1 MYSRVQSSRLYQQ
14 IVDQIEALILE
25 GKLHPGDQLPSERE
39 LAEQFSVSRTAVHEA
54 VKALSEKVLVAIEG
68 GRGTFITQGVSKALR
83 RSLGWIVQSG
93 EGNPLA
99 NLVQVRT
106 ILEPEIAAIAAE
118 VASEQDLESLERAVN
133 VMDFAL
139 TNADV
144 YVEADLEFHL
154 ALARATQNRLI
165 PTLIDPIV
173 DLLGNSGKVFSW
185 CKVALSAD
193 SFTTNQFWTRSRSA
207 IPQQR
212 SKPCKHI
219 WRRCATIPMRRKP
232 CPATAILIRQ
242 VEEANSHRR
251 TWSLA
256 VKK

>member
-1 MYSRVQSSRLYQQ
+1 VYSRVQSSRLYQQ

-39 LAEQFSVSRTAVHEA
+39 LAEQFSVSRTAVREA
-54 VKALSEKVLVAIEG
+54 VKTLSEKGLVAVEI

-99 NLVQVRT
+99 DLVQVRT

-118 VASEQDLESLERAVN
+118 MASEQDLENLERV
-133 VMDFAL
+133 VSIMDSAL

-173 DLLGNSGKVFSW
+173 DLLREQRKGIFLVKGG
-185 CKVALSAD
+185 AQRG
-193 SFTTNQFWTRSRSA
+193 QFHHKS
-207 IPQQR
+207 
-212 SKPCKHI
+212 
-219 WRRCATIPMRRKP
+219 
-232 CPATAILIRQ
+232 ILD
-242 VEEANSHRR
+242 
-251 TWSLA
+251 A
-256 VKK
+256 VKKRDSAAARQAMQAHLAQVREDTDAAQTLSGDGDSNPAS